1 MRVMVAVSSGTD
13 DPTRATLGML
23 AAKNCADQGHD
34 VVVWLQGEAAYIANK
49 HIHDNIQGINMPP
62 MKGIIEALIKANVL
76 VWVCEACAKGRNV
89 TPQNWL
95 ETATYTTMGDYVAAA
110 LAADKILSF

>member
-1 MRVMVAVSSGTD
+1 MKVVVAVSSGTD

-34 VVVWLQGEAAYIANK
+34 VVIWLQGEAVHIANRQV
-49 HIHDNIQGINMPP
+49 HDSIQGINMPP
-62 MKGIIEALIKANVL
+62 MKGIIEALVSVHVP

-95 ETATYTTMGDYVAAA
+95 ETAAYKTMGDYVAAA
-110 LAADKILSF
+110 LAADRVLSF